1 MIQKSRGIDWMH
13 CTTAQTSSKKLSG
26 IWMCFRFCSY
36 SGRILDVSS
45 CRMYPPV
52 PLSLRE
58 AVKDDIFL
66 EKYYIPKG
74 TIILMLIGPMM
85 RWEIFFHVKRNA
97 FAHQCQL
104 MHHYSIINH
113 IVSWRKLT
121 FSTML
126 ISTMYFHSRRPELFE
141 DPDTFNPDRFDDP
154 EVTRNLYSFM
164 PFLIGP
170 RMCLGHKFSMAE
182 LSTLMVLLLK
192 SLEFELIPDYVCKR
206 RLTITMRPNP
216 PLRLK
221 VTKRL

>member
-1 MIQKSRGIDWMH
+1 TTSTAMTWILWVLSNHPDVQQKCREEILEYFSDDSEITWDRLDALH
-13 CTTAQTSSKKLSG
+13 YCTNVIKETL
-26 IWMCFRFCSY
+26 
-36 SGRILDVSS
+36 
-45 CRMYPPV
+45 RMYPPV

-85 RWEIFFHVKRNA
+85 
-97 FAHQCQL
+97 
-104 MHHYSIINH
+104 
-113 IVSWRKLT
+113 
-121 FSTML
+121 
-126 ISTMYFHSRRPELFE
+126 RRPELFE

-182 LSTLMVLLLK
+182 L
-192 SLEFELIPDYVCKR
+192 
-206 RLTITMRPNP
+206 
-216 PLRLK
+216 
-221 VTKRL
+221 